1 MEGVDAMNSK
11 NRELAVELRH
21 DLHRHPEV
29 SNHETWTKAHL
40 IRFLEEHTRLEIV
53 DRGLWFYAIYHAGDG
68 KKSIAYRADFDA
80 LPMDEGIELPY
91 ASENPGVAH
100 KCGHDGHVASLAG
113 FALEIDQLGADKNIY
128 FLFQHAEETGD
139 GAAECKVFIKEN
151 NIEEIFA
158 YHNLTGAPQGSISV
172 IDGTAHWASTGMT
185 VTMTGS
191 PAHASEPEK
200 GVNPAY
206 AIAKIISTIPEL
218 IAPEHND
225 GPVLCTIIQVDIGE
239 RAFGISASKGKLLM
253 TIRAH
258 YQKDM
263 DKLQNNIEALAK
275 QLAKNEGMSVEF
287 AYNDTFP
294 DTVNDP
300 TSSDKVRKA
309 ARDLGYTLL
318 ERENPRRGSEDF
330 GWFLKETKGAI
341 FYVGNGE
348 DYAQIHTYQYD
359 FCDDNIEVAVEM
371 FKALA
376 AM

>member
-1 MEGVDAMNSK
+1 M
-11 NRELAVELRH
+11 
-21 DLHRHPEV
+21 
-29 SNHETWTKAHL
+29 
-40 IRFLEEHTRLEIV
+40 
-53 DRGLWFYAIYHAGDG
+53 
-68 KKSIAYRADFDA
+68 
-80 LPMDEGIELPY
+80 
-91 ASENPGVAH
+91 
-100 KCGHDGHVASLAG
+100 
-113 FALEIDQLGADKNIY
+113 
-128 FLFQHAEETGD
+128 
-139 GAAECKVFIKEN
+139 
-151 NIEEIFA
+151 
-158 YHNLTGAPQGSISV
+158 
-172 IDGTAHWASTGMT
+172 
-185 VTMTGS
+185 
-191 PAHASEPEK
+191 
-200 GVNPAY
+200 NPAY
-206 AIAKIISTIPEL
+206 AIAKIISTIPDL
-218 IAPEHND
+218 IAPENNE

-263 DKLQNNIEALAK
+263 DKLQSNIEALAK

-300 TSSDKVRKA
+300 ASSDKVRQA

-318 ERENPRRGSEDF
+318 ERESPRRGSEDF